1 MKDLKLT
8 RNPFLLF
15 APFLLLYIVVI
26 IISRPAEMFGDESRY
41 LIYAHY
47 MISGFIPPS
56 EINFDTLGNGPGYSI
71 ILIPFVALHIPILWM
86 ALMNAFF
93 YYFSIILL
101 YKVLI
106 QIASYRAALIASL
119 FWACYFNVYET
130 ISFTLPETF
139 TVFLICLI
147 IFCLINA
154 FNTRNSNKINWH
166 IYISGFAIGYLALTK
181 PIFGYVLIFMLTG
194 IVVLWL
200 INKRSTTH
208 KRSLLILLVALCT
221 TLPYLVYTYQL
232 TGKIFYWSSFG
243 GNNLYWMSTP
253 YEREYGNWHA
263 YQYSPNAMENIAGSE
278 ETIRIHHQQAFEVFE
293 KYQGVE
299 QDDMLKKLAINNI
312 KSHPIKY
319 IQNCISNVG
328 RIIFNF
334 PYSYKIQR
342 ARTLLRLPAN
352 GIILVLAFFCLIPTL
367 KNWGKIIFPIRFLL
381 FFSLLYFGGSILG
394 SADIRMFTIIVPI
407 LLIWI
412 TFIIQKSAKI
422 NLSW

>member
-41 LIYAHY
+41 LIYARY
-47 MISGFIPPS
+47 MISGFIAPS

-278 ETIRIHHQQAFEVFE
+278 ETIRI
-293 KYQGVE
+293 
-299 QDDMLKKLAINNI
+299 
-312 KSHPIKY
+312 
-319 IQNCISNVG
+319 
-328 RIIFNF
+328 
-334 PYSYKIQR
+334 
-342 ARTLLRLPAN
+342 
-352 GIILVLAFFCLIPTL
+352 LVLAFFCLIPTL
-367 KNWGKIIFPIRFLL
+367 KNWSKIIFSIRFLL